1 MDKYIDFTN
10 CPVDPYK
17 GFRGAKGKKISI
29 TYNNE
34 KYMLKFQTPYLG
46 KPTNS
51 HVCEYLGC
59 HIFNSL
65 GIPAQETILGTYK
78 DMPVVACKDFETDG
92 RQLLEFAMLKNSIIT
107 SSEEGYGTEL
117 TDIMTTI
124 KEQEIYP
131 FQKLQEHFWNMYI
144 ADTLIGNFDRHN
156 GNWGLLTSIN
166 PPKAE
171 LAPVYDCASS
181 LYSRQ
186 TKETMESI
194 LSSPEEINHRIY
206 VFPTAAMKIQ
216 NEKINYFTY
225 TSSLVNSD
233 CTAALKRIYPRINME
248 KINAIID
255 NTPHLSSVERSFYKE
270 MLHQRKTK
278 ILDFSMEK
286 LKEKERSRKLCYKGL
301 SR

>member
-59 HIFNSL
+59 HVFNSL

-156 GNWGLLTSIN
+156 GN
-166 PPKAE
+166 
-171 LAPVYDCASS
+171 
-181 LYSRQ
+181 
-186 TKETMESI
+186 
-194 LSSPEEINHRIY
+194 
-206 VFPTAAMKIQ
+206 
-216 NEKINYFTY
+216 
-225 TSSLVNSD
+225 
-233 CTAALKRIYPRINME
+233 
-248 KINAIID
+248 
-255 NTPHLSSVERSFYKE
+255 
-270 MLHQRKTK
+270 
-278 ILDFSMEK
+278 
-286 LKEKERSRKLCYKGL
+286 
-301 SR
+301 

>member
-1 MDKYIDFTN
+1 MDKYIDFTD

-34 KYMLKFQTPYLG
+34 KYMLKFQTPY
-46 KPTNS
+46 
-51 HVCEYLGC
+51 
-59 HIFNSL
+59 
-65 GIPAQETILGTYK
+65 
-78 DMPVVACKDFETDG
+78 
-92 RQLLEFAMLKNSIIT
+92 
-107 SSEEGYGTEL
+107 
-117 TDIMTTI
+117 
-124 KEQEIYP
+124 
-131 FQKLQEHFWNMYI
+131 
-144 ADTLIGNFDRHN
+144 
-156 GNWGLLTSIN
+156 
-166 PPKAE
+166 
-171 LAPVYDCASS
+171 
-181 LYSRQ
+181 
-186 TKETMESI
+186 
-194 LSSPEEINHRIY
+194 
-206 VFPTAAMKIQ
+206 
-216 NEKINYFTY
+216 
-225 TSSLVNSD
+225 LVNSD

>member
-1 MDKYIDFTN
+1 MDNYIDFTD
-10 CPVDPYK
+10 CHPDPYK
-17 GFRGAKGKKISI
+17 GYRGANGNKISVI
-29 TYNNE
+29 YNDE
-34 KYMLKFQTPYLG
+34 RYMLKFMAPYQG
-46 KPTNS
+46 QPTNS
-51 HVCEYLGC
+51 NVCEYLGC

-65 GIPAQETILGTYK
+65 GISAQKTILGIYK

-92 RQLLEFAMLKNSIIT
+92 KQLLEFAMLKNSIIN
-107 SSEEGYGTEL
+107 SSREGYGTEL
-117 TDIMTTI
+117 TDII
-124 KEQEIYP
+124 IAINEQEIYP
-131 FQKLQEHFWNMYI
+131 AQKLKEHFWNMYI

-156 GNWGLLTSIN
+156 GNWGLLTTIN

-171 LAPVYDCASS
+171 LAPIYDCASS